1 MSKSVPI
8 LVLIVF
14 IVLYPIAGVH
24 AAPVKIFPIE
34 SSPYGLPY
42 EEHIKNFWKWQIS
55 LPADQGPV
63 SDKTGERCAVGQAN
77 SNSSVFYLSG
87 GGGGNWDRTCKV
99 PAGKGVLI
107 PVMTV
112 VGTDK
117 EYPNYTVEE
126 LSYYAKADQDGVATL
141 HLSINGTEY
150 DKNYLDKFR
159 THTGAFDVVF
169 PENGLFGV
177 TNPGKSKA
185 VADGHY
191 IITEPLSKGKHEIRF
206 GGSIPDIMF
215 TENIK
220 YTLLIE

>member
-1 MSKSVPI
+1 M
-8 LVLIVF
+8 LFFIVF
-14 IVLYPIAGVH
+14 IVLYPITGVH
-24 AAPVKIFPIE
+24 AAAVKIFPVE
-34 SSPYGLPY
+34 SNPYGLSY

-55 LPADQGPV
+55 IPADKGPV
-63 SDKTGERCAVGQAN
+63 SDKTGERCSIGQAN

-99 PAGKGVLI
+99 PAGKGILI

-117 EYPNYTVEE
+117 EYPNYSVEE
-126 LSYYAKADQDGVATL
+126 LRYYAKDDQDGVATL
-141 HLSINGTEY
+141 YLSIDGTAY

-159 THTGAFDVVF
+159 THTTDAFDVVF

-177 TNPGKSKA
+177 TTPGTSKA
-185 VADGHY
+185 MADGYY
-191 IITEPLSKGKHEIRF
+191 IITEPLAKGKHEIQL
-206 GGSIPDIMF
+206 GGSIPNIMF

-220 YTLLIE
+220 YTLLVE